1 MPAFAARLAAAAAVA
16 LVVHG
21 CKKSE
26 PTTGPSAGIPGNPP
40 AAALRIGLVTDVGGR
55 GDQSFNDGALRGLE
69 MWAAGKRYSTKGY
82 QPLAA
87 DELKQSIPDDLRS
100 TAAIRP
106 LNVEPVVLQAKQQ
119 EDYEP
124 NLQILVEDDVKLAV
138 GVGFMLEN
146 AIEAVA
152 KKNPSTRFLLID
164 SPILDEKGTPY
175 SLPNVRTVTFR
186 ENEGTFLV
194 GAVAGLVTRSN
205 VVGFVGGMQIPLIRK
220 FEAGFRAGVLTT
232 NPVAGRRLLAGYTG
246 SFDRVEAG
254 KQVAQDMIAKGADVI
269 FHAAGHDGLGAI
281 AAAKEAGRFAIG
293 CDSDQAHLAPEA
305 IVTSFIKH
313 TDLAVYLA
321 ARDVA
326 QGTFSG
332 GHVDLGLKEG
342 GVGVAPFRLS
352 AARLPDQEKIL
363 ARIEAL
369 KKRVAEGAIRVPAS
383 LEELAA
389 FVP

>member
-16 LVVHG
+16 FVVHG

-26 PTTGPSAGIPGNPP
+26 PTPGPSAGVPGNPP

-100 TAAIRP
+100 TAAIRL

-205 VVGFVGGMQIPLIRK
+205 VVGFVGGMQSPLIRK

-232 NPVAGRRLLAGYTG
+232 NPVAGRT
-246 SFDRVEAG
+246 
-254 KQVAQDMIAKGADVI
+254 Q
-269 FHAAGHDGLGAI
+269 AAST
-281 AAAKEAGRFAIG
+281 EWR
-293 CDSDQAHLAPEA
+293 
-305 IVTSFIKH
+305 
-313 TDLAVYLA
+313 
-321 ARDVA
+321 
-326 QGTFSG
+326 
-332 GHVDLGLKEG
+332 
-342 GVGVAPFRLS
+342 
-352 AARLPDQEKIL
+352 
-363 ARIEAL
+363 
-369 KKRVAEGAIRVPAS
+369 PAS
-383 LEELAA
+383 RWRRT
-389 FVP
+389 

>member
-1 MPAFAARLAAAAAVA
+1 
-16 LVVHG
+16 
-21 CKKSE
+21 
-26 PTTGPSAGIPGNPP
+26 
-40 AAALRIGLVTDVGGR
+40 
-55 GDQSFNDGALRGLE
+55 
-69 MWAAGKRYSTKGY
+69 
-82 QPLAA
+82 
-87 DELKQSIPDDLRS
+87 
-100 TAAIRP
+100 
-106 LNVEPVVLQAKQQ
+106 
-119 EDYEP
+119 
-124 NLQILVEDDVKLAV
+124 
-138 GVGFMLEN
+138 
-146 AIEAVA
+146 
-152 KKNPSTRFLLID
+152 
-164 SPILDEKGTPY
+164 
-175 SLPNVRTVTFR
+175 
-186 ENEGTFLV
+186 
-194 GAVAGLVTRSN
+194 
-205 VVGFVGGMQIPLIRK
+205 
-220 FEAGFRAGVLTT
+220 
-232 NPVAGRRLLAGYTG
+232 
-246 SFDRVEAG
+246 
-254 KQVAQDMIAKGADVI
+254 MIAKGADVI

-326 QGTFSG
+326 QGTFTA
-332 GHVDLGLKEG
+332 GHVELGLKEG